1 MGHLLTLLPFSAF
14 FGAASLGPVVFFFE
28 TLEVDLWFFAAD
40 DIVIFDLRIVKLI
53 YKMEGINLDYIEV
66 NLTTTNKKRES

>member
-1 MGHLLTLLPFSAF
+1 MGQLLTLLPFSAF
-14 FGAASLGPVVFFFE
+14 FGAASLGPVDFFVP
-28 TLEVDLWFFAAD
+28 LEVDLCFFAAD